1 MKRSDLYLK
10 ILTKALRFVSNN
22 SPSILT
28 GIAIGGVVATAVLAI
43 KAGPKLKKHADIS
56 KKVKEEMLEEDAT
69 AEEMRKQNAR
79 NAVVYL
85 RDLAPTIMMGSATI
99 LCIFAANA
107 IHLKRETAI
116 AAAATLA
123 EESYRQLR
131 ASPYISEETHRN
143 INEELLKSSFPNE
156 RDIIDGEGDLL
167 CYEKHT
173 GRYFWCTRDK
183 VDVAELEANKRLAKR
198 GECTLNYFF
207 DWLGIDS
214 VPAGNN
220 TGWTTE
226 SWSNTIYEDER
237 GGIDWINF
245 REDSFLIRG
254 IPVLMIDYAVDST
267 PTTL

>member
-1 MKRSDLYLK
+1 MK
-10 ILTKALRFVSNN
+10 ILTKVMRFVSNN

-28 GIAIGGVVATAVLAI
+28 GIAIGGVVATTIFAV

-56 KKVKEEMLEEDAT
+56 KKVKEEMLEDNAT

-131 ASPYISEETHRN
+131 ASPYIPEEIHHYVN
-143 INEELLKSSFPNE
+143 NDKAMSSFPE
-156 RDIIDGEGDLL
+156 EKDIIDGEGDLL
-167 CYEKHT
+167 CFESYT
-173 GRYFWCTRDK
+173 GRYFWCTKDK
-183 VDVAELEANKRLAKR
+183 VNIAETEANKRLAKR
-198 GECTLNYFF
+198 GECSLNYFF
-207 DWLGIDS
+207 EWLGMDT

-220 TGWTTE
+220 IGWSSE
-226 SWSNTIYEDER
+226 SWEGAIYDDDR

-245 REDSFLIRG
+245 RHDSFLIMD
-254 IPVLMIDYAVDST
+254 IPVLMIDYAVDSR
-267 PTTL
+267 PFML